1 MTQHHDPQGESNEG
15 QESEPAFRLDH
26 EIARR
31 YDPSRLSQLIV
42 KEAGR
47 GEPLEMNVRSQMER
61 RLGTSFGNVRVFRGP
76 LAEEVTSRYR
86 ADAVTVGGTEMI
98 LVREGWQ
105 SNFQSAQGNALLTH
119 ELTHVRQQQR
129 GLHFAGENSYGYGGA
144 SNALE
149 DEAYA
154 MQHKAL
160 AENMGEELEKKHDK
174 KRREKEVKFWEAVR
188 RRARE
193 KYEEAKQGNDYRGSP
208 NASGNWGINGQHG

>member
-1 MTQHHDPQGESNEG
+1 MTQHNDAQGEGSEG
-15 QESEPAFRLDH
+15 QDSEPSFRLDH

-47 GEPLEMNVRSQMER
+47 GEPLEMGVRAQMER
-61 RLGTSFGNVRVFRGP
+61 RLGTSFGGVRVFRGP
-76 LAEEVTSRYR
+76 LAEEVTTRYR

-98 LVREGWQ
+98 LVKEGWQ
-105 SNFQSAQGNALLTH
+105 SNFQSAAGNALLTH

-144 SNALE
+144 SDALE
-149 DEAYA
+149 NEAYA
-154 MQHKAL
+154 MQARAF
-160 AENMGEELEKKHDK
+160 AENTGEAQEKAHDK
-174 KRREKEVKFWEAVR
+174 QRREKETKFWEAVR

-193 KYEEAKQGNDYRGSP
+193 LYEATKQETDYRGSP
-208 NASGNWGINGQHG
+208 NANGNWGINGQHG